1 MRKLAVTVAAL
12 VLLVSGVSL
21 AVACTGGASGHDG
34 NAGYDQY
41 NPKPGCGPWK
51 TDGYAGGSGYHS
63 GQPPKDD
70 NRGDCPKPPCDDHYG
85 HFSGYGSSQHGND
98 DCNDCG
104 DDHYSGY
111 GSGGGGSNDNNC
123 CDDHKYSSSGGGG
136 GGKGDCRSSSADISP
151 VELSRT

>member
-21 AVACTGGASGHDG
+21 AVACTGGASGEG
-34 NAGYDQY
+34 NAGHDQY

-111 GSGGGGSNDNNC
+111 GSGGGG
-123 CDDHKYSSSGGGG
+123 
-136 GGKGDCRSSSADISP
+136 GKGDCRSSSADISP